1 MPQVRQHSRV
11 RPRGGLAEFVTAHTV
26 MIEQIERGLAATG
39 LPLSGWYE
47 VLLELYI
54 VRDRPLCRNE
64 LARSVVLSRSDFRQ
78 LVGRL

>member
-1 MPQVRQHSRV
+1 M
-11 RPRGGLAEFVTAHTV
+11 AEFVTAHTV

-39 LPLSGWYE
+39 LPPSGWYD
-47 VLLELYI
+47 VLLELYV